1 MFKGLNSKE
10 RTALLG
16 KLYFQNFLYHSKNRV
31 DKELP
36 SGSFPVSLQ
45 EYLALGE
52 ECYKRDAANKSS
64 NLLSE
69 SQIKANNNYY
79 ITEIQ
84 VMDDYA
90 VILFD
95 FIDPEG
101 ANAAYKDR
109 QNLKI
114 RVNKKGPNEGFNYT
128 AHLIID
134 FNQSLDNKIFE
145 AALEEVPGVST
156 GIIKKLFSSL
166 NQHIQKFYKEKFLI
180 DDPTGLYE
188 HGQPKKYAVRPQI
201 SFEVELNKEF
211 FELLRKPESLC
222 SLRII
227 NEENLDFD
235 APTGWKTEKEE
246 LYLSNPG
253 EGSSFFREPKKGL
266 QELCRVLFK
275 KKFQTLEV
283 KLKDKNGKPRT
294 VSIDPEH
301 FTLKTRR
308 LIQTATLKF
317 NKELSTGYQSI
328 DEDVVK
334 ELLNALR
341 RQYEKPIL

>member
-156 GIIKKLFSSL
+156 GIIK
-166 NQHIQKFYKEKFLI
+166 
-180 DDPTGLYE
+180 
-188 HGQPKKYAVRPQI
+188 
-201 SFEVELNKEF
+201 
-211 FELLRKPESLC
+211 
-222 SLRII
+222 
-227 NEENLDFD
+227 
-235 APTGWKTEKEE
+235 
-246 LYLSNPG
+246 
-253 EGSSFFREPKKGL
+253 SFFHR
-266 QELCRVLFK
+266 
-275 KKFQTLEV
+275 
-283 KLKDKNGKPRT
+283 
-294 VSIDPEH
+294 
-301 FTLKTRR
+301 
-308 LIQTATLKF
+308 
-317 NKELSTGYQSI
+317 
-328 DEDVVK
+328 
-334 ELLNALR
+334 
-341 RQYEKPIL
+341 